1 MPARVVILGAGFA
14 GLFTALRAHR
24 LLGDRAEITLVDRND
39 YFLYTPM
46 LFELVSESLQ
56 TRHVARPLSRLVPSG
71 VRCARAEVGGID
83 LAARRVQTGGGPLS
97 YDLLVIA
104 LGSVPNFYG
113 MESIERHAL
122 RFKWLSDV
130 QRLQEHIKS
139 RVAGAG
145 GDRERAA
152 DAARVVIAGA
162 GCTGVELIAELD
174 DWMAGPLMRWAKHT
188 AAVPNLVLVEA
199 LDHLLCPTDMRLTKA
214 TLRDLAR
221 RKIDVRLAY
230 RVVDAGPDWVKTRA
244 PSGDEQ
250 RIDAGT
256 LVWTAGVKA
265 APALASLPVTFGP
278 GARLPVTPTL
288 QLSGHPEVLVL
299 GDAAACPDG
308 AGGLLPATAQ
318 VAVQQAAAA
327 AKTLRALVDGAQP
340 EPFRY
345 RRMGEVVSLGR
356 MKAVAEAFGL
366 RFQGFPGWLVT
377 RSVHLSR
384 LPDWGD
390 RVAVAWESVKDVL
403 KR

>member
-1 MPARVVILGAGFA
+1 
-14 GLFTALRAHR
+14 
-24 LLGDRAEITLVDRND
+24 
-39 YFLYTPM
+39 
-46 LFELVSESLQ
+46 
-56 TRHVARPLSRLVPSG
+56 
-71 VRCARAEVGGID
+71 
-83 LAARRVQTGGGPLS
+83 
-97 YDLLVIA
+97 
-104 LGSVPNFYG
+104 
-113 MESIERHAL
+113 
-122 RFKWLSDV
+122 
-130 QRLQEHIKS
+130 
-139 RVAGAG
+139 
-145 GDRERAA
+145 
-152 DAARVVIAGA
+152 
-162 GCTGVELIAELD
+162 
-174 DWMAGPLMRWAKHT
+174 
-188 AAVPNLVLVEA
+188 
-199 LDHLLCPTDMRLTKA
+199 
-214 TLRDLAR
+214 
-221 RKIDVRLAY
+221 
-230 RVVDAGPDWVKTRA
+230 
-244 PSGDEQ
+244 
-250 RIDAGT
+250 
-256 LVWTAGVKA
+256 
-265 APALASLPVTFGP
+265 
-278 GARLPVTPTL
+278 VTPTL